1 MRNHTMEFLIPRSL
15 TPHSR
20 SATPTRSPSMNLAT
34 LVGFLLI
41 ILGAIALAFEGIS
54 YTKRRETVQVGPIG
68 ATIEQKETIPMS
80 PVLGGVA
87 LVAGIALVIAGRRGR
102 RPS

>member
-1 MRNHTMEFLIPRSL
+1 
-15 TPHSR
+15 
-20 SATPTRSPSMNLAT
+20 MNVAT

-54 YTKRRETVQVGPIG
+54 YTKRRDTVQIGPIG

-87 LVAGIALVIAGRRGR
+87 LVAGIALVVAGRRGK
-102 RPS
+102 RPG